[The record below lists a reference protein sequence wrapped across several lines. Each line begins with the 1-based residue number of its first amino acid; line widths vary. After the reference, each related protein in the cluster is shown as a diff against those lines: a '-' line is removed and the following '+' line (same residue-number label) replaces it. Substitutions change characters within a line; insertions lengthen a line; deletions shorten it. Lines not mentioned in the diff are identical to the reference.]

1 MRAVPPSSAAT
12 AAVPKAS
19 KSAKPG
25 ESREQG
31 KSSHGLG
38 EGKGSK
44 LSICV
49 QNTVGFML
57 IIFSGAAFG
66 HLPQQ
71 ARSILQPTTA

>member
-1 MRAVPPSSAAT
+1 MRAVPPSSAAM
-12 AAVPKAS
+12 AAVPEAS
-19 KSAKPG
+19 KAAKPG
-25 ESREQG
+25 ESWEQG

-49 QNTVGFML
+49 QNTAGFML

-66 HLPQQ
+66 HSHQK
-71 ARSILQPTTA
+71 AWSIL